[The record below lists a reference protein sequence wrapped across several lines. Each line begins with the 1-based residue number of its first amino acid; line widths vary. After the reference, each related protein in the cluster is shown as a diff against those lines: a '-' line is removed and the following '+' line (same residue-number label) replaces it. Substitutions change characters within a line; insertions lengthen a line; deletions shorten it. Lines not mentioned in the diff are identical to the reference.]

1 MVIEAVL
8 PDYIVAYRAFK
19 GHAQYGYV
27 VERNNDLK
35 ANSMLLLF
43 CRMSYLDVCRNDVA
57 KQDKLQ
63 EKEKLFEN
71 KILKFYVNEL
81 VKW

>member
-1 MVIEAVL
+1 
-8 PDYIVAYRAFK
+8 
-19 GHAQYGYV
+19 
-27 VERNNDLK
+27 
-35 ANSMLLLF
+35 
-43 CRMSYLDVCRNDVA
+43 MSYLDVCRNDVA

>member
-1 MVIEAVL
+1 
-8 PDYIVAYRAFK
+8 
-19 GHAQYGYV
+19 
-27 VERNNDLK
+27 
-35 ANSMLLLF
+35 MLLLF